1 MNFCVLVKIS
11 RRMVSF
17 WYQSEGSSYTPLVIK
32 DANEIP
38 LFFYVNGNDFIF
50 GDAARDRFFSNDPNA
65 FGNYFEIIKDPS
77 IHFTISGNKKPVK
90 QLFYYGIEKYLSHFI
105 NTVLYKSDSI
115 ETYRNLFPL
124 RFIFEPDIEEKE
136 KLLVEGLF
144 SDAGYVNLERI
155 DYNESLFEVLQKG
168 EVINKSNSVV
178 KLTGID
184 NNLYLELYKTL
195 SGNLTSYT
203 KIEEHGSDPRVKILA
218 DMIIEYIALQNPH
231 LTINKEVEIATILPY
246 SSNLLHNIS
255 PIIKGD
261 AILSDG
267 KPYYFMVKE
276 RNLNERLLF
285 LSNDNIIYTAI
296 DDLLKTYSLNV
307 ENTFILLAS
316 EEINTI
322 YFSNKLLKKYPN
334 VKGIEIAHDLDTMK
348 LIFSKIA
355 ESGYFAK
362 RIIPDAPPVL
372 PGRNIA
378 PISTDVIKPNL
389 PPISK
394 KGPEIPSGKS
404 PPLLPPD
411 NSILKNKDEV
421 INKPP
426 LPNNNS
432 LNMFI
437 GKLGIVTS
445 ILSPTGKIEID
456 KVEYEAISEKN
467 ELDKGIKVKVI
478 GVSAK
483 KYLQVEKVVLPPL
496 PPKKKIILTN
506 QLN

>member
-32 DANEIP
+32 EANEIP

-50 GDAARDRFFSNDPNA
+50 GEPARDRFFSNDPNA

-124 RFIFEPDIEEKE
+124 RFMFEPDIEEKE
-136 KLLVEGLF
+136 KQLVEGLF
-144 SDAGYVNLERI
+144 SDAGYVNVERI
-155 DYNESLFEVLQKG
+155 EYNDSLFEVLQKSG
-168 EVINKSNSVV
+168 VINSSNSVV

-195 SGNLTSYT
+195 SGGLTSYT
-203 KIEEHGSDPRVKILA
+203 KIEEHGSDPRVKILS
-218 DMIIEYIALQNPH
+218 DMIIEYISLQNSH
-231 LTINKEVEIATILPY
+231 LTINKENEIATILPY

-267 KPYYFMVKE
+267 KSYYFMVKE

-285 LSNDNIIYTAI
+285 LSNDDIIYTAI
-296 DDLLKTYSLNV
+296 DDLLKTFSLNV
-307 ENTFILLAS
+307 ENTFILLGS
-316 EEINTI
+316 EEINTV

-334 VKGIEIAHDLDTMK
+334 VKGIEASDDLDAMK

-355 ESGYFAK
+355 DSGYLAQ
-362 RIIPDAPPVL
+362 RVVPNAPPVL
-372 PGRNIA
+372 PSRNIQSSSTELSR
-378 PISTDVIKPNL
+378 PIL
-389 PPISK
+389 PPTPK
-394 KGPEIPSGKS
+394 KESEQSIVKS
-404 PPLLPPD
+404 PPPLPP
-411 NSILKNKDEV
+411 KKKDEF
-421 INKPP
+421 IGKPP
-426 LPNNNS
+426 LPSNNN
-432 LNMFI
+432 LNMLI

-445 ILSPTGKIEID
+445 KLSFIGKIEID
-456 KVEYEAISEKN
+456 SVEYEAITEKN
-467 ELDKGIKVKVI
+467 ELDIGTKVKVFGI
-478 GVSAK
+478 SGK

>member
-11 RRMVSF
+11 RRIVSF
-17 WYQSEGSSYTPLVIK
+17 WYQSEGSSYYPLVIK
-32 DANEIP
+32 ESNEIP
-38 LFFYVNGNDFIF
+38 LFFYVSGNDFIF
-50 GDAARDRFFSNDPNA
+50 GESARDRFFSNDPNA
-65 FGNYFEIIKDPS
+65 YGNYFEIIKDPS
-77 IHFTISGNKKPVK
+77 NHFTISGNKKPVK

-136 KLLVEGLF
+136 KQLVEGLF
-144 SDAGYVNLERI
+144 SDAGYMNVERI
-155 DYNESLFEVLQKG
+155 EYNESLFEVLQEKR
-168 EVINKSNSVV
+168 VIIKDDSII

-184 NNLYLELYKTL
+184 NNLYLELYKKS
-195 SGNLTSYT
+195 SGSLTSYT
-203 KIEEHGSDPRVKILA
+203 KILEQGSDPRVKILA
-218 DMIIEYIALQNPH
+218 DIILEYIGLQNPH

-285 LSNDNIIYTAI
+285 LSNDNVIFTTI
-296 DDLLKTYSLNV
+296 DDLIKTHGLIV
-307 ENTFILLAS
+307 QKTTILLGS
-316 EEINTI
+316 EEINTT

-334 VKGIEIAHDLDTMK
+334 VKGIETSDDLQVMK
-348 LIFSKIA
+348 MIFSKIA
-355 ESGYFAK
+355 DSGYDSGYLAHRF
-362 RIIPDAPPVL
+362 IPETPPVL
-372 PGRNIA
+372 PGRNIQPSLPEVPK
-378 PISTDVIKPNL
+378 PIL
-389 PPISK
+389 PPASK
-394 KGPEIPSGKS
+394 KEPEKS
-404 PPLLPPD
+404 SVKLPPPLPP
-411 NSILKNKDEV
+411 KKKDEF
-421 INKPP
+421 ISKPP
-426 LPNNNS
+426 LPSNDN
-432 LNMFI
+432 LNILI

-445 ILSPTGKIEID
+445 KVSFIGKVEID
-456 KVEYEAISEKN
+456 NIEYEAITEKN
-467 ELDKGIKVKVI
+467 ELDVGTKVKVFGI
-478 GVSAK
+478 SGK
-483 KYLQVEKVVLPPL
+483 KYLQIEKVVLPPL